1 MASPIDCEGG
11 NMVVSDHGA
20 PARADRTAA
29 PISASDSW
37 RGCLA
42 VFAMALVSLQI
53 AVAPVTAADTLSKA
67 STTRATRD
75 EAARSIPLSRLAP
88 EARDRVSAVLND
100 TSLYRRLPIETVDC
114 EPDLFAFIVNNPDVM
129 VNIWQL
135 MGVTNVSLDRLDADH
150 FRCSDG
156 DGTTAKVE
164 VVYRG
169 SGAQVIYAEGF
180 YDGPLFPKTVRGQCV
195 MILKYAST
203 RAANGRFEETVRLD
217 TFLHVDNIG
226 LEIIAKLF
234 QGVVGR
240 TIDHNFG
247 ETVAFMGSMSHTAET
262 NPRGIARV
270 ATGNVAPSPTPT
282 ITRHK
287 NSATTPVEKPVT
299 MVAVAHTSPHRN
311 SVRRG
316 PKRSPIQ
323 PPKIW
328 NSRYG

>member
-1 MASPIDCEGG
+1 
-11 NMVVSDHGA
+11 
-20 PARADRTAA
+20 
-29 PISASDSW
+29 
-37 RGCLA
+37 
-42 VFAMALVSLQI
+42 
-53 AVAPVTAADTLSKA
+53 
-67 STTRATRD
+67 
-75 EAARSIPLSRLAP
+75 
-88 EARDRVSAVLND
+88 
-100 TSLYRRLPIETVDC
+100 LPIETVDC
-114 EPDLFAFIVNNPDVM
+114 EPDLFAFIANNPDVM

-169 SGAQVIYAEGF
+169 RDMQVIYAEGF
-180 YDGPLFPKTVRGQCV
+180 YDGSLFPKTVRGQCV
-195 MILKYAST
+195 MILKYANG
-203 RAANGRFEETVRLD
+203 RAANGRLEETVRLD

-270 ATGNVAPSPTPT
+270 AARLNHVDQTRREQFAAVASHVADKLAGVKSFDGDENAALAEVIQSSAVAP
-282 ITRHK
+282 
-287 NSATTPVEKPVT
+287 
-299 MVAVAHTSPHRN
+299 VAA
-311 SVRRG
+311 G
-316 PKRSPIQ
+316 KR
-323 PPKIW
+323 
-328 NSRYG
+328 

>member
-1 MASPIDCEGG
+1 MVASI
-11 NMVVSDHGA
+11 HGA
-20 PARADRTAA
+20 PARADRTGARPAA
-29 PISASDSW
+29 AYAKSAFLW
-37 RGCLA
+37 LA
-42 VFAMALVSLQI
+42 LTSVLLNAF
-53 AVAPVTAADTLSKA
+53 VAPNASAADAASKA
-67 STTRATRD
+67 STARSARD
-75 EAARSIPLSRLAP
+75 EAARSISLARLAP
-88 EARDRVSAVLND
+88 EARERVTAVLND

-114 EPDLFAFIVNNPDVM
+114 EPDLFAFIANNPDVM

-164 VVYRG
+164 VVYR
-169 SGAQVIYAEGF
+169 SRDMQVIYAEGF

-195 MILKYAST
+195 MVLKYAGA

-270 ATGNVAPSPTPT
+270 AARLNHVDQA
-282 ITRHK
+282 RR
-287 NSATTPVEKPVT
+287 EQF
-299 MVAVAHTSPHRN
+299 VAVASHVADKLAGVKSFDGQENPALAE
-311 SVRRG
+311 
-316 PKRSPIQ
+316 
-323 PPKIW
+323 
-328 NSRYG
+328 

>member
-1 MASPIDCEGG
+1 MVAS
-11 NMVVSDHGA
+11 VHGA
-20 PARADRTAA
+20 PARADR
-29 PISASDSW
+29 
-37 RGCLA
+37 
-42 VFAMALVSLQI
+42 
-53 AVAPVTAADTLSKA
+53 AVARPVAAYGKPTFLWLALASALLNSLVAPNGWAADASSKA
-67 STTRATRD
+67 STARTSRD
-75 EAARSIPLSRLAP
+75 EAARSIPLSRLSP

-135 MGVTNVSLDRLDADH
+135 MGVTNVSLDRVDADH

-169 SGAQVIYAEGF
+169 RDAQIIYAEGF

-195 MILKYAST
+195 MILKYASG

-226 LEIIAKLF
+226 LEIIAKIF

-270 ATGNVAPSPTPT
+270 AARLNHVD
-282 ITRHK
+282 
-287 NSATTPVEKPVT
+287 SARRDQF
-299 MVAVAHTSPHRN
+299 VAVASGVADKLAGGKSFDGAENPALAEVIQSSAIAPTQM
-311 SVRRG
+311 G
-316 PKRSPIQ
+316 GKR
-323 PPKIW
+323 
-328 NSRYG
+328 

>member
-1 MASPIDCEGG
+1 MLHS
-11 NMVVSDHGA
+11 NHSA
-20 PARADRTAA
+20 PPRADGTAA
-29 PISASDSW
+29 PISNRASW
-37 RGCLA
+37 R
-42 VFAMALVSLQI
+42 VTFATVAIALVSI
-53 AVAPVTAADTLSKA
+53 AAAPVLAADAPSKA
-67 STTRATRD
+67 STARTTRD
-75 EAARSIPLSRLAP
+75 EAARSIPLSRLSP
-88 EARDRVSAVLND
+88 EAHDKVSAVLND

-135 MGVTNVSLDRLDADH
+135 MGVTNVALDRLDADH

-164 VVYRG
+164 VVYRTRDT
-169 SGAQVIYAEGF
+169 QVIYAEGF

-195 MILKYAST
+195 MILKYANT

-270 ATGNVAPSPTPT
+270 AARLNRVDSARREQFMAIAGHVADKLAGVKSFDGAENPALAEVIQS
-282 ITRHK
+282 
-287 NSATTPVEKPVT
+287 SAVGPAPV
-299 MVAVAHTSPHRN
+299 
-311 SVRRG
+311 G
-316 PKRSPIQ
+316 GKR
-323 PPKIW
+323 
-328 NSRYG
+328 

>member
-1 MASPIDCEGG
+1 
-11 NMVVSDHGA
+11 MVNSNHNA
-20 PARADRTAA
+20 PACADGIAA
-29 PISASDSW
+29 PIFARASW
-37 RGCLA
+37 RVTFAAAFVTLVVLA
-42 VFAMALVSLQI
+42 A
-53 AVAPVTAADTLSKA
+53 APVLAADTPSKA
-67 STTRATRD
+67 STARTTRD
-75 EAARSIPLSRLAP
+75 EAARSIPLSRLGP
-88 EARDRVSAVLND
+88 EAHDKVSAVLND

-114 EPDLFAFIVNNPDVM
+114 EPDLFTFIANNPDVM

-169 SGAQVIYAEGF
+169 RDTQVIYAEGF

-203 RAANGRFEETVRLD
+203 RATNGRFEETVRLD

-262 NPRGIARV
+262 NPRGVARV
-270 ATGNVAPSPTPT
+270 AARLNRVD
-282 ITRHK
+282 
-287 NSATTPVEKPVT
+287 
-299 MVAVAHTSPHRN
+299 
-311 SVRRG
+311 SVRREQFAAVADHVADKLAG
-316 PKRSPIQ
+316 VKTFDGAENPALAEVIQSSAVSPAPVGGKR
-323 PPKIW
+323 
-328 NSRYG
+328 

>member
-1 MASPIDCEGG
+1 
-11 NMVVSDHGA
+11 MVDSNPGA
-20 PARADRTAA
+20 PVRADR
-29 PISASDSW
+29 S
-37 RGCLA
+37 
-42 VFAMALVSLQI
+42 
-53 AVAPVTAADTLSKA
+53 VAPPAAKTNWRLAYAAAAITLFAAQLGARSLPAADTASKA
-67 STTRATRD
+67 STARTTRD
-75 EAARSIPLSRLAP
+75 EAARSIPLARLAP
-88 EARDRVSAVLND
+88 DVHEKVSAVLND

-164 VVYRG
+164 VVYR
-169 SGAQVIYAEGF
+169 ARDTQVIYAEGF

-195 MILKYAST
+195 MVLKYASA

-270 ATGNVAPSPTPT
+270 AARLNHVDQARREQFVTVANHVADKLAGVKSFDGDE
-282 ITRHK
+282 
-287 NSATTPVEKPVT
+287 NSALAEV
-299 MVAVAHTSPHRN
+299 
-311 SVRRG
+311 
-316 PKRSPIQ
+316 IQ
-323 PPKIW
+323 SSAIAPAPGGKH
-328 NSRYG
+328 